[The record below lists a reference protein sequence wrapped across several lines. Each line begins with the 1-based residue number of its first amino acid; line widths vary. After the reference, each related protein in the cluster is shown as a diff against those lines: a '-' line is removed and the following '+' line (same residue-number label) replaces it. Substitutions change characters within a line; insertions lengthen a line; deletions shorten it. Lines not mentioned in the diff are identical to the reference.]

1 MVPVRRTY
9 ADARIGEPV
18 AVVGSTGFIEIAI
31 RDGDAA
37 RTLQLSRGARVVL
50 HTA

>member
-1 MVPVRRTY
+1 
-9 ADARIGEPV
+9 
-18 AVVGSTGFIEIAI
+18 VGSTGFIEIAI

-37 RTLQLSRGARVVL
+37 RALQLSRGARVVL